1 MAAQRTRSRST
12 RARRQSANGS
22 SGGGRRGVTARDVQA
37 PQRGQ
42 RSGRRASD
50 KTERYRFAQNVAGA
64 GTAAEREYEAYALE
78 GIDDPRGDPDVLLDV
93 PVIKVDSIHL
103 ELDDLDAH
111 VSLLARVLD
120 LVRLSVGVDVHLGKL
135 RIDIKGVEAQA
146 LLKVRLERVTAIVD
160 RVLTTLDRNPEL
172 LESLGRTLE
181 DVGQGAGHALGEA
194 GEAVEDVGS
203 GAKGA
208 VQDVGQGAG
217 QAVGDVGEG
226 AGQAVGDVGQGAGQA
241 VGQLGGAAG
250 QAVGDVGEGAGQ
262 AVGDV
267 GEGAGQAVGNLD
279 RTVQGVGQTAGQAA
293 GQVGDVA
300 GQAGEAVGQAG
311 QGVGQAAGAIS
322 EGGGAVLG
330 ELEQAVTGALHGG
343 GNGGGADPSALAAA
357 ASPKNVAKLAAK
369 YIVQELKQAA
379 ADETKELGLA
389 ATRKA
394 IEIGERRKQHKAEEH
409 HATAAAL
416 REAQELDI
424 DIDEIEGT
432 GADGRI
438 TIRDVHHAR
447 EDS

>member
-1 MAAQRTRSRST
+1 MAAQRTRARRT
-12 RARRQSANGS
+12 RARGRGS
-22 SGGGRRGVTARDVQA
+22 NDTSDGRRGGLTAESVKA
-37 PQRGQ
+37 PQRGE
-42 RSGRRASD
+42 RRGRRASE
-50 KTERYRFAQNVAGA
+50 KTERYRFAQNVAGT
-64 GTAAEREYEAYALE
+64 GTAAEREYEAYALD

-93 PVIKVDSIHL
+93 PVVKVDSIHL
-103 ELDDLDAH
+103 ELDNLDAH

-181 DVGQGAGHALGEA
+181 DVGQGAGHALDKTGD
-194 GEAVEDVGS
+194 AVEDVGS

-208 VQDVGQGAG
+208 VREVGSGAG
-217 QAVGDVGEG
+217 QAVGDIGEG
-226 AGQAVGDVGQGAGQA
+226 AGQAVGDIGQGAGQA

-267 GEGAGQAVGNLD
+267 GEGAGEAVGNLD
-279 RTVQGVGQTAGQAA
+279 ETVQGVGQTAGEAV

-300 GQAGEAVGQAG
+300 GQAGEAVGQA
-311 QGVGQAAGAIS
+311 AGGIS
-322 EGGGAVLG
+322 EGAGAALG
-330 ELEQAVTGALHGG
+330 ELEQVVTGALHG

-357 ASPKNVAKLAAK
+357 ASPRNVAKLAAK
-369 YIVQELKQAA
+369 YIVHELKQAA
-379 ADETKELGLA
+379 AEETKELGLA

-394 IEIGERRKQHKAEEH
+394 IEIGERRRQHKAEEH
-409 HATAAAL
+409 HATTAAL
-416 REAQELDI
+416 REAQELGVDL
-424 DIDEIEGT
+424 DEIEGT
-432 GADGRI
+432 GPDGRV
-438 TIRDVHHAR
+438 TIRDVRDASER
-447 EDS
+447 S